1 MPPDGRPGFVQSF
14 QDPSGH
20 VYNIPFEMKLAE
32 DIIKALAGM
41 ISEEAKREL
50 APLFNGGLYLP
61 NGDALKDKFKP
72 GPQG

>member
-1 MPPDGRPGFVQSF
+1 MPPDGRPGFVESF

-20 VYNIPFEMKLAE
+20 VYNIPFEMKHASE
-32 DIIKALAGM
+32 IIKALAGM
-41 ISEEAKREL
+41 LSEEQRREL

-61 NGDALKDKFKP
+61 DGSDFKQ